1 MRGQALLAAGVMA
14 MAVSFAGSANAQS
27 YQGSPAY
34 GAPVPG
40 YGASAPGYDPNCK
53 QRKTSNGVIGALV
66 GATAGV
72 LIGGSTY
79 NGGHREDGRLIGGV
93 LGAGAGAAIGAG
105 GTNCS
110 VNTAAYPTQAAPP
123 PAPPPQDYGRNDR
136 RDDELLG
143 GPNDRYGDRDYGR
156 NDGYAD
162 DGYAPPPPRRY
173 AAAPRQC
180 RLADQWVRD
189 RYGRPYRASVEICR
203 DPYSGEWVVRR

>member
-1 MRGQALLAAGVMA
+1 MA
-14 MAVSFAGSANAQS
+14 MAVSFASSANAQS
-27 YQGSPAY
+27 YQGAPAY

-40 YGASAPGYDPNCK
+40 YGQSYDSNCQ
-53 QRKTSNGVIGALV
+53 QRKTKNGVLGALA
-66 GATAGV
+66 GAAAGV

-110 VNTAAYPTQAAPP
+110 VNTAYPAAP
-123 PAPPPQDYGRNDR
+123 PAPPPQYGQRDSQQYSQ

-143 GPNDRYGDRDYGR
+143 GPNNRAYGDDRNYSRD
-156 NDGYAD
+156 DGYAD
-162 DGYAPPPPRRY
+162 DGYAPAPPPRRY
-173 AAAPRQC
+173 AQGPGYSRQC
-180 RLADQWVRD
+180 RIAEQLVRD
-189 RYGRPYRASVEICR
+189 RYGRPYRTNVEICR